1 MTKEEIIE
9 RFKMEPHV
17 EGGYF
22 KEVVKSDIK
31 YNEEQ
36 TLYSSILFLLGEND
50 ISHMHILK
58 EDELWYYQGGDDCTI
73 VDIDENYNV
82 KFVHLGLKSKD
93 SLPQY
98 LVKKGHIFASKYE
111 KKKYTLV
118 GCMVS
123 PSFSYDHFKLVK
135 KEDIKGKIDNK
146 IYQKIEDM
154 FID

>member
-22 KEVVKSDIK
+22 KEIVKSDIK

-50 ISHMHILK
+50 ISHMHVLK

-82 KFVHLGLKSKD
+82 KFVHLGLKSKN

-98 LVKKGHIFASKYE
+98 LVKKGHIFGSKYE

-123 PSFSYDHFKLVK
+123 PSFLYDHFKLVK
-135 KEDIKGKIDNK
+135 KDDIKGKLDPK

-154 FID
+154 FIE